1 MKLKTY
7 LLTGLLMFSIPCGV
21 ALAEEVSAPDPPP
34 AIEQPAEPEP
44 MPPSPD
50 IVDEAREGGDS
61 IPDGSLKPNQPE
73 SASAFIS
80 QERLVLESVS
90 GVPDTLRVYLTIR
103 GNVISDI
110 KGSQILNTTY
120 FDSVDKAEIKI
131 RLEGEGRLN
140 GARFNF
146 IPVGMPEL
154 PPLPPVLPEEEE
166 PIDEEPSE
174 EVTEPV
180 EEPIDEVTEPS
191 EEPVEEPTEE
201 VTEELETTTPE
212 SGDPATEPTYSD
224 PVGEGTGDAGE
235 AVESDTGN
243 TGEPSGEDISGEST
257 GDSGESADTTESG
270 DTTSGESNGS
280 DSTGGDTGESS
291 GESGE

>member
-1 MKLKTY
+1 MILKTY

-34 AIEQPAEPEP
+34 AIEQPAEPEQTES

-61 IPDGSLKPNQPE
+61 IPDGSLKPSQPE
-73 SASAFIS
+73 PAFAP
-80 QERLVLESVS
+80 QDQRLVLGSVS
-90 GVPDTLRVYLTIR
+90 GIPDTLRVYLTIR
-103 GNVISDI
+103 GNVIAEI
-110 KGSQILNTTY
+110 KGSQIINTTY

-131 RLEGEGRLN
+131 RIEGEGRLN
-140 GARFNF
+140 GARFGF
-146 IPVGMPEL
+146 TPVGMPEL

-166 PIDEEPSE
+166 P
-174 EVTEPV
+174 TE
-180 EEPIDEVTEPS
+180 EVTEPS

>member
-1 MKLKTY
+1 MILMKLKT
-7 LLTGLLMFSIPCGV
+7 LILAGVLMFTVPCGV
-21 ALAEEVSAPDPPP
+21 ALAEEVSAPDPPV
-34 AIEQPAEPEP
+34 IEQMPEAE
-44 MPPSPD
+44 
-50 IVDEAREGGDS
+50 
-61 IPDGSLKPNQPE
+61 Q
-73 SASAFIS
+73 
-80 QERLVLESVS
+80 QLVLESVI
-90 GVPDTLRVYLTIR
+90 GVPDGLTVYISIR
-103 GNVISDI
+103 DDVVAEVA
-110 KGSQILNTTY
+110 GSQIINTTY

-146 IPVGMPEL
+146 IPVGMPE
-154 PPLPPVLPEEEE
+154 EEE
-166 PIDEEPSE
+166 
-174 EVTEPV
+174 EPV
-180 EEPIDEVTEPS
+180 EEPIEEEPIEEEPVEEPVEEPIEEEPVEEPIEEEPIEEEPIEEEPIE

-201 VTEELETTTPE
+201 STTPE
-212 SGDPATEPTYSD
+212 SGDPATEPTDSD

-243 TGEPSGEDISGEST
+243 TEPSGEDTSGEST

-270 DTTSGESNGS
+270 DTNGS